1 MNTQLNFLPKTLNIR
16 RLMLHEAENCFFL
29 TGMDKCYRKYYELVI
44 KKVDDV
50 KTDYSLKD
58 ILIENTSEY
67 TEKTI

>member
-44 KKVDDV
+44 KKFDDV
-50 KTDYSLKD
+50 RTDYSLKD
-58 ILIENTSEY
+58 IIIENTSEY